1 MAESLDVHEN
11 EMTVNNKAPYLRGVD
26 SAGNSVRVDNK
37 MFTINKQAV
46 TVDCNEMKIDGRYSA
61 YHWKNSPYNNIAVLE
76 VIQYSNDWIIQKI
89 YAIGANSEVFIR
101 SWYSGKS
108 WSEWRQI

>member
-1 MAESLDVHEN
+1 MADIREN
-11 EMTVNNKAPYLRGVD
+11 EMGVGSATYLRGVAFNGD
-26 SAGNSVRVDNK
+26 SVLVNNI
-37 MFTINKQAV
+37 MNTINLQAE
-46 TVDCNEMKIDGRYSA
+46 TVDCNEMKKEGRCSA
-61 YHWKNSPYNNIAVLE
+61 YKWENSPYNSYAVLE